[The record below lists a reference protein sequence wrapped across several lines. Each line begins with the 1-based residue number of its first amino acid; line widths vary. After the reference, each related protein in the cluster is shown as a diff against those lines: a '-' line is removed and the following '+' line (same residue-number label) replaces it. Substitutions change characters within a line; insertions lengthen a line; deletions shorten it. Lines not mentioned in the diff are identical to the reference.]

1 MSANMTVSELKELL
15 REAGLPVSGKKSDLI
30 ERLNVS
36 NNLPQAEIKEVSV
49 EEVSVEEVS
58 VEEVA
63 VEEEKT
69 SDKDQNSM
77 LEPRITKVTINIGV
91 GEGGQRLQLA
101 EQVLELLTDLKP
113 IRTISKSTNRDLGTR
128 IGGPIGCKVTIRN
141 KDKIASFLKD
151 AFWIRQNTLPAY
163 NFDQSGNLSFGIS
176 DYTDFPDQKYNPD
189 IGIFGMDVN
198 IVLERPGHRV
208 SRRRRRSRKVAISH
222 RVVRDECK
230 QWIVEQFG
238 IVIVEE

>member
-30 ERLNVS
+30 ERLNES
-36 NNLPQAEIKEVSV
+36 NDLPQAEIKEVSV
-49 EEVSVEEVS
+49 EEVVVEEVA

-69 SDKDQNSM
+69 SDKDQNTM

-113 IRTISKSTNRDLGTR
+113 IRTISKSTNRDLGNSYR
-128 IGGPIGCKVTIRN
+128 WSNR
-141 KDKIASFLKD
+141 L
-151 AFWIRQNTLPAY
+151 
-163 NFDQSGNLSFGIS
+163 QSDNS
-176 DYTDFPDQKYNPD
+176 
-189 IGIFGMDVN
+189 
-198 IVLERPGHRV
+198 
-208 SRRRRRSRKVAISH
+208 
-222 RVVRDECK
+222 
-230 QWIVEQFG
+230 
-238 IVIVEE
+238 

>member
-15 REAGLPVSGKKSDLI
+15 LEAGLPVSGKKSVLI
-30 ERLNVS
+30 ERLNES

-49 EEVSVEEVS
+49 EE
-58 VEEVA
+58 A
-63 VEEEKT
+63 TVEEEKT
-69 SDKDQNSM
+69 SDKDQNKM
-77 LEPRITKVTINIGV
+77 LEPQITKVTINIGV

-113 IRTISKSTNRDLGTR
+113 VRTLSKNTNRDLGTR

-141 KDKIASFLKD
+141 QDKIASFLKD
-151 AFWIRQNTLPAY
+151 AFWIRQNALPAY

-176 DYTDFPDQKYNPD
+176 DYTDFPDQKYDPD

-208 SRRRRRSRKVAISH
+208 SRRRRRSRKVATSH

-230 QWIVEQFG
+230 EWFVKQFG
-238 IVIVEE
+238 IAIVEE